1 MGFNHCYLTNVK
13 DLQRYLDN
21 VGLEKFIKTYRSYD
35 ALTGPGECFKF
46 LEDKIKEYEMVISN
60 SDIDDILQKGID
72 NTNES
77 ASEQSNY
84 SNK

>member
-1 MGFNHCYLTNVK
+1 MGFNHCYLTNVE

-35 ALTGPGECFKF
+35 ALTGPSECFKF
-46 LEDKIKEYEMVISN
+46 LEDKIKENEKVISDN
-60 SDIDDILQKGID
+60 DIDGILQKGID
-72 NTNES
+72 NN

-84 SNK
+84 TNK